1 MLSLKRIILALIIFT
16 GLVTAPVAGA
26 DRIKDLT
33 DVAGVRTNKL
43 VGFGLVVGL
52 QGSGDGKDLPLTAQA
67 LKTML
72 SGLGVSVDGPVSDYD
87 LGDQMASLAAQNAK
101 KELKVEN
108 VAAVMITAELPP
120 FAKPGQRVDINVSAI
135 GVAESLRGGTL
146 VMTQLKGVDGET
158 YALAQGPLTVT
169 GITADAA
176 GSSIQIGVP
185 TSGRIP
191 NGATVERMVKTPFE
205 DSDHIVLNIREVDFS
220 TSNAVTEAINL
231 AFGPGVAHAI
241 DAVSIAVQAPMD
253 SSQRVTFLSMIENLE
268 VTPGEPPARVV
279 INSRTGTAVINRNVK
294 VTAVAVTH
302 GTISVSISATNEVS
316 QPNPLSD
323 GETVGIQN
331 ADIEVSEPNNKMFLF
346 QPGVDLRQIVDAVN
360 QVGASPS
367 ALIAILE
374 ALKTSGSL
382 RAELVVI

>member
-1 MLSLKRIILALIIFT
+1 MFTVKRIMLLSALVST
-16 GLVTAPVAGA
+16 LLVTSTAAA

-43 VGFGLVVGL
+43 IGFGLVVGL

-87 LGDQMASLAAQNAK
+87 LGDQMAALAAQNAK
-101 KELKVEN
+101 KELKLEN
-108 VAAVMITAELPP
+108 VAAVIVTAELPP
-120 FAKPGQRVDINVSAI
+120 FAKPGQRIDINVAAI
-135 GVAESLRGGTL
+135 GVAESLRGGSL
-146 VMTQLKGVDGET
+146 IMTQLRGVDGQT
-158 YALAQGPLTVT
+158 YALAQGAMTVT
-169 GITADAA
+169 GISADAA

-185 TSGRIP
+185 TAGRIP
-191 NGATVERMVKTPFE
+191 NGATVERRVETPF
-205 DSDHIVLNIREVDFS
+205 DSADHIVLNVRDVDFS
-220 TSNAVTEAINL
+220 TSNAITEAINL
-231 AFGPGVAHAI
+231 AFGPGVASAI
-241 DAVSIAVQAPMD
+241 DGVSIAVMAPRD
-253 SSQRVTFLSMIENLE
+253 SSQRVTFLSMIENLD
-268 VTPGEPPARVV
+268 VTPGEPSARVV

-302 GTISVSISATNEVS
+302 GAISVNISATNEVS
-316 QPNPLSD
+316 QPGPFAD
-323 GETVGIQN
+323 GETVGVQN
-331 ADIEVSEPNNKMFLF
+331 ADIVVTEPNNKMFLF

-367 ALIAILE
+367 SLIAILE
-374 ALKTSGSL
+374 ALKSSGSL